1 LNEVSF
7 QAFADRSIAGESLT
21 RAECRAVLD
30 CPEERLLELL
40 DAAYRVRRRFCGK
53 RVHLHLLINAKS
65 GLCPEDC
72 HYCSQSKVS
81 SAAIAKYP
89 LVSRARLL
97 EGARRAKEAR
107 SRRYCV
113 VISGRGPTDRE
124 VDYLA
129 GAVREIKEEVDIGVC
144 VSVGLL
150 TEEKARRLRTAG
162 VEQLNH
168 NLNTSERFYP
178 EICTTHTYADR
189 MATLQAARRAGL
201 QLCTGA
207 IFGQGERLEDIID
220 VALALR
226 ALEPQSIP
234 VNFLL
239 PIDGT
244 PLAGLNYLT
253 PQDCLR
259 ILCLMRFLNPRQEI
273 RVSAGREAHLRSL
286 QPLALYPAN
295 SVFVSGYLTTPGQAY
310 EDTWKMIEDLGFEIE
325 EHPPLSS

>member
-1 LNEVSF
+1 LNDGSF
-7 QAFADRSIAGESLT
+7 LEFAARSIEGQTLT
-21 RAECRAVLD
+21 RAECRSVLE
-30 CPEERLLELL
+30 CPDAQILALL
-40 DAAYRVRRRFCGK
+40 DAAYRVRRQFCGN

-81 SAAIAKYP
+81 TAEIAKYP
-89 LVSRARLL
+89 LVSRERLL

-107 SRRYCV
+107 SRRYCM

-129 GAVREIKEEVDIGVC
+129 GAVREIKAEVDIGIC

-150 TEEKARRLRTAG
+150 TEEKARRLREAG

-189 MATLQAARRAGL
+189 VETLQAARRAGL

-207 IFGQGERLEDIID
+207 IFGQGEAPEDIIE
-220 VALALR
+220 VGLALR
-226 ALEPQSIP
+226 ELEPQSIP
-234 VNFLL
+234 INFLL
-239 PIDGT
+239 PIPGT

-295 SVFVSGYLTTPGQAY
+295 SVFVSGYLTTPGQVY
-310 EDTWKMIEDLGFEIE
+310 QETWKMIADLGFEIE
-325 EHPPLSS
+325 EHRE